1 MRLNMF
7 YSWANR
13 DYHLLARLHWLKY
26 KLVWAFQVNEHP
38 NFHLFFLLCQLWD
51 VVSSWPNKI
60 LSCIYVHL
68 SESCFGSRLTGRI
81 DTFPKVYGP
90 SQTHSYNN
98 YPRHPSYMYETKHH
112 TYDLPVWKLYR
123 SPTSFGSL
131 VLLLPRET
139 KVFREAIACQ
149 AVKHASGTSSLNIAC
164 DVVVIKI
171 MCIYIAY
178 PSKSDVFFGPILQT
192 LTANVITIDREGVTQ
207 NKGQN

>member
-1 MRLNMF
+1 MCPV
-7 YSWANR
+7 
-13 DYHLLARLHWLKY
+13 DQTKY
-26 KLVWAFQVNEHP
+26 
-38 NFHLFFLLCQLWD
+38 CR
-51 VVSSWPNKI
+51 
-60 LSCIYVHL
+60 IYLHL

-90 SQTHSYNN
+90 SQTHSYTITILVILLT
-98 YPRHPSYMYETKHH
+98 YETKHH

-131 VLLLPRET
+131 VLLLPREA
-139 KVFREAIACQ
+139 KAFREAIACQ

-171 MCIYIAY
+171 MCICIPY

-192 LTANVITIDREGVTQ
+192 LTDANVITIDREGVTQ